1 MMLLKKRGQMKK
13 LIKKMFKKKNL
24 EPSSRITTDT
34 VAEHRERILAGGRR
48 FKYPL
53 QYSRHKLVINAI
65 IISIVALL
73 LIVLFGW
80 WRLYVIQD
88 TGEFFYRVTRIIPLP
103 VASVDGQPVLYSD
116 YLMAYRSSVH
126 YSEQKEQLSEKT
138 DDGKKKIAFYKQQSM
153 QGAIA
158 NAYAAKLAKKL
169 SLSVSDSEI
178 EGFIKEQRQSI
189 NGEISQ
195 KVFDESNKAYLG
207 LDSSEIRYKIAGSL
221 LQQKVAYAID
231 KPALDAANKASDT
244 VNSDQTIN
252 FRTLATNISN
262 QYNVVAIYGSSG
274 LVPKTNQDGGLAVA
288 ASKLSKGQISP
299 FKIKSTKGDGY
310 FIIRLL
316 DINNTHVSYEYVN
329 IPLTK
334 FDSDLNNV
342 IKSDKLK
349 KYISV

>member
-1 MMLLKKRGQMKK
+1 MLLKKRGQMKK
-13 LIKKMFKKKNL
+13 LIKKMFKKKNI
-24 EPSSRITTDT
+24 EPVSRITTDT
-34 VAEHRERILAGGRR
+34 VAEHREQILAGGRR

-65 IISIVALL
+65 IISIVSLL

-80 WRLYVIQD
+80 WRLYIVQD

-116 YLMAYRSSVH
+116 YLMAYRSSVY
-126 YSEQKEQLSEKT
+126 YSEQKEQLSAKT

-158 NAYAAKLAKKL
+158 DAYAAKLAKNLAL
-169 SLSVSDSEI
+169 SISDSEL

-195 KVFDESNKAYLG
+195 QTFDSSTLEYLG
-207 LDSSEIRYKIAGSL
+207 LSPSEYRHRIAGAL

-231 KPALDAANKASDT
+231 KPALNAANKAVDI
-244 VNSDQTIN
+244 VNSDQTMN

-274 LVPKTNQDGGLAVA
+274 LVPKTNQDGGLSVA

-299 FKIKSTKGDGY
+299 FTIKSTKGDGY

-316 DINNTHVSYEYVN
+316 EINDTQVSYEYVN

-334 FDSDLNNV
+334 FDSDLNNI

-349 KYISV
+349 KYITV